1 MKKQNLDVKFDEQT
15 ETITEKP
22 LDIPE
27 FLKGQTKEYI
37 RMEKDDY
44 RLMIQN
50 FNQARHMAYMRG
62 IATGA
67 WLIMIIGLL
76 IVLTIVGVQHF
87 SFGTLPMA
95 GP

>member
-1 MKKQNLDVKFDEQT
+1 MAQT
-15 ETITEKP
+15 DRE

-27 FLKGQTKEYI
+27 FMQGKTKEYVRI
-37 RMEKDDY
+37 EKNEY
-44 RLMIQN
+44 RLMVQN
-50 FNQARHMAYMRG
+50 FNQARQLAFTRG

-67 WLIMIIGLL
+67 WLTMIIGLL
-76 IVLTIVGVQHF
+76 IVITIIGVQHF